1 MPAKLYSNVAQCHCG
16 SVRIHVRRL
25 PGTLLSC
32 NCSICRRYGAL
43 WAYYKPSSVQI
54 RAPKDGL
61 VRYAWKR
68 RIRYY
73 HRCRKCGCV
82 THYTYR
88 KKSSWATVGVNASN
102 FEPSLIKGARVR
114 HLDGAATWKLLD

>member
-1 MPAKLYSNVAQCHCG
+1 MPAEPHPNVARCHCG
-16 SVRIHVRRL
+16 AVQIHVRRL
-25 PGTLLSC
+25 PRTLTSC

-43 WAYYKPSSVQI
+43 WAYYKPSSVRV
-54 RAPKDGL
+54 RAPKNGL
-61 VRYAWKR
+61 VRYSWNR

-82 THYTYR
+82 THYTHR
-88 KKSSWATVGVNASN
+88 KTSSWATVGVNASN
-102 FEPSLIKGARVR
+102 FEPSLIKDARIR

>member
-1 MPAKLYSNVAQCHCG
+1 MPADLHPNVARCHCG
-16 SVRIHVRRL
+16 SVQIHVRRL
-25 PGTLLSC
+25 PRTLTSC

-43 WAYYKPSSVQI
+43 WAYYKPSSVRIQ
-54 RAPKDGL
+54 APRNGL
-61 VRYAWKR
+61 VRYSWNR

-82 THYTYR
+82 THYTHR

-102 FEPSLIKGARVR
+102 FEPSLIKGARIR